1 VFFLFP
7 TAHFFIQFF
16 TTALWHIGFCP
27 GTQKPTLRQNPK
39 SHFSNAFFLTLH
51 REIFILYISPLCSV
65 TDSSTKRGGG
75 QMFSR
80 ANNRTITRQ
89 SK

>member
-1 VFFLFP
+1 MAHWLLPRHTKAHASAKSKEPFF
-7 TAHFFIQFF
+7 Q
-16 TTALWHIGFCP
+16 
-27 GTQKPTLRQNPK
+27 R
-39 SHFSNAFFLTLH
+39 FFLTLH

-65 TDSSTKRGGG
+65 TDSSTKRGGE

-89 SK
+89 SR